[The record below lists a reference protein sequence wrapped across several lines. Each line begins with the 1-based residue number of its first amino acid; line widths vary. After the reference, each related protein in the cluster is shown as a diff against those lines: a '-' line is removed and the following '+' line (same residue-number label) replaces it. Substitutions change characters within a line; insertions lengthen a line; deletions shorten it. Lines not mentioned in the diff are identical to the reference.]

1 MTELKTIQEFYQMVD
16 DGEDYINSFDHNSD
30 MHFTLQNFSNWMRN
44 TKRTY
49 KFCFPIHP
57 IVWQV
62 VLHLIP
68 KQEDEDLDWK
78 MYAGDRA
85 LFSDC
90 ALLKGQWRTG
100 TKRTFYVPL
109 TLEQY
114 KEFKIEVAKV
124 VGNNDINDYAVDYNI
139 IKNAVES
146 IEDVSRKYVKWCL
159 TLMGYWPDDEE
170 TPPLF
175 KEDSANLLPEN
186 KEVDINTNR
195 ARFSAAVWADKVQEK
210 TIMFAGLGGIGS
222 WSTLML
228 SRLQPKKLI
237 LFDGDSVDGSNLG
250 GQLFSKADVGSAKTT
265 AMSNIIHNY
274 SNYYS
279 IFAYNE
285 RITEQTEATDIMM
298 SGFDNM
304 DARKVYFKL
313 WKMHVRSKP
322 LEERAK
328 CLYIDG
334 RMSVEYFQ
342 VFCLKGDD
350 DYGIRKYEKYH
361 LFDSSEAEHEVCSLK
376 QTSHIAN
383 MIGSVITNLFSNFV
397 ANEVVPFLRDLP
409 EYTEFNADSMTLIAK
424 QL

>member
-1 MTELKTIQEFYQMVD
+1 
-16 DGEDYINSFDHNSD
+16 
-30 MHFTLQNFSNWMRN
+30 
-44 TKRTY
+44 
-49 KFCFPIHP
+49 
-57 IVWQV
+57 
-62 VLHLIP
+62 
-68 KQEDEDLDWK
+68 
-78 MYAGDRA
+78 
-85 LFSDC
+85 
-90 ALLKGQWRTG
+90 
-100 TKRTFYVPL
+100 
-109 TLEQY
+109 
-114 KEFKIEVAKV
+114 
-124 VGNNDINDYAVDYNI
+124 
-139 IKNAVES
+139 
-146 IEDVSRKYVKWCL
+146 
-159 TLMGYWPDDEE
+159 
-170 TPPLF
+170 
-175 KEDSANLLPEN
+175 
-186 KEVDINTNR
+186 
-195 ARFSAAVWADKVQEK
+195 
-210 TIMFAGLGGIGS
+210 
-222 WSTLML
+222 
-228 SRLQPKKLI
+228 
-237 LFDGDSVDGSNLG
+237 
-250 GQLFSKADVGSAKTT
+250 
-265 AMSNIIHNY
+265 MSNIIHNY

-304 DARKVYFKL
+304 NARKVYFKL
-313 WKMHVRSKP
+313 WKMHVRNKP

-342 VFCLKGDD
+342 VFCLRGDD